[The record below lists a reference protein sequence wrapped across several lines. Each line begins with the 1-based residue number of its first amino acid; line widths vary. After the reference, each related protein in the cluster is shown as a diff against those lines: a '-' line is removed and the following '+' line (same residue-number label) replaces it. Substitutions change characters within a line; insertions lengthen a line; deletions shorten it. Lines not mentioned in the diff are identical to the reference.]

1 MYMSHFRKCLIS
13 AIPCDIYNVEST
25 TVQKNYVFRV
35 YKRSS
40 INYVTVLGRGHGF
53 CDDSTE
59 VLVLKSVTIGVGRP
73 ESKVDKIA

>member
-1 MYMSHFRKCLIS
+1 MY
-13 AIPCDIYNVEST
+13 T
-25 TVQKNYVFRV
+25 TLKVQLYKIITYL

-40 INYVTVLGRGHGF
+40 INYFTVLGRGHGF

-59 VLVLKSVTIGVGRP
+59 VLVLKSVMIGVGRP